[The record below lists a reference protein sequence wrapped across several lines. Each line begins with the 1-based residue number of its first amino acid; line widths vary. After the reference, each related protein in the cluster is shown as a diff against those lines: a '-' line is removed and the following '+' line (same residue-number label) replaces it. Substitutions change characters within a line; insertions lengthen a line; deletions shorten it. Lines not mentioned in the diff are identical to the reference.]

1 MQPAPLFPVPPSRRV
16 LVVDDHVTAAE
27 LLGEWL
33 TLEGFEVRCVH
44 DGAQALAC
52 WATWP
57 AQVVVIDSRLPD
69 ISGGELARQLRLLPG
84 GESARLIAVSGD
96 DPRKVAET
104 GPFDACLAKP
114 ADLSRLMALFQPEDG
129 EAGEGPQ

>member
-1 MQPAPLFPVPPSRRV
+1 MQPVAVFPAPSPRRV

-27 LLGEWL
+27 LFGEWL
-33 TLEGFEVRCVH
+33 TLEGFEARCVH

-52 WATWP
+52 WAVWP

-69 ISGGELARQLRLLPG
+69 IPGGELARQLRLQPG
-84 GESARLIAVSGD
+84 GVSARLIAVSGD
-96 DPRKVAET
+96 DPRQVAET

-114 ADLSRLMALFQPEDG
+114 ADLRRLLALLQPD
-129 EAGEGPQ
+129 AGEVGEVRS